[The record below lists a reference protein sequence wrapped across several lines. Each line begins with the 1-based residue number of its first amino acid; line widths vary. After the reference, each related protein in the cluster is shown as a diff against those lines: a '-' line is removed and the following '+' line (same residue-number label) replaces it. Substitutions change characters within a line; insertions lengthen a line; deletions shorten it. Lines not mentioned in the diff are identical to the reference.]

1 MRRTWRDRL
10 GAAGDQRPDL
20 YCLHQ
25 EPRPYEVDCSLGV
38 NPLGMSPRVAARL
51 REPLSGLD
59 LAPYPRGEGPLAE
72 ALSSAWDGLFRPEQ
86 VLLGCGSMGV
96 LLSLLRVLAR
106 PGASLLG
113 LSPQF
118 PDFPFQARFSGMEA
132 RSLPLFFPEYAL
144 EPERLLREVA
154 PGDSAVYLDRPHNP
168 TGQVLPL
175 GDVARLAE
183 RCGDCGA
190 SLLVDEAYGEF
201 LPEAESALNLDHP
214 AVTVVRS
221 FSKGWGLAGLRVG
234 YGVVR
239 DPQLREVLGWST
251 PPFEVS
257 ALGTELACEALKER
271 DFPARSRAAVAFL
284 KREVLKVLGGV
295 PGLRTAA
302 TDPEVPLLLGVAED
316 PGEDL
321 YETFLRRGIRTESG
335 RAYPGLGARAVR
347 LRVPREGDLAR
358 FRELWEEPD
367 PSPSPE

>member
-1 MRRTWRDRL
+1 M
-10 GAAGDQRPDL
+10 
-20 YCLHQ
+20 
-25 EPRPYEVDCSLGV
+25 
-38 NPLGMSPRVAARL
+38 
-51 REPLSGLD
+51 
-59 LAPYPRGEGPLAE
+59 
-72 ALSSAWDGLFRPEQ
+72 
-86 VLLGCGSMGV
+86 
-96 LLSLLRVLAR
+96 
-106 PGASLLG
+106 
-113 LSPQF
+113 
-118 PDFPFQARFSGMEA
+118 
-132 RSLPLFFPEYAL
+132 
-144 EPERLLREVA
+144 
-154 PGDSAVYLDRPHNP
+154 
-168 TGQVLPL
+168 
-175 GDVARLAE
+175 
-183 RCGDCGA
+183 
-190 SLLVDEAYGEF
+190 
-201 LPEAESALNLDHP
+201 
-214 AVTVVRS
+214 TVVRS

-257 ALGTELACEALKER
+257 VLGTELACEALKDR